1 MRQILPCLVASATM
15 MVSLSAQAALTSADG
30 GEVVSDSM
38 LNVTWANVIATRLT
52 WSSTGAAGSA
62 QAWINS
68 LNAADYAGY
77 NNWQLATGDGTYT
90 TNGNGTGLSTSMT
103 ANQLGWLFI
112 NELGN
117 SYPNHTTL
125 GSAGV
130 AFTTTNTGTGTLPSG
145 YSYTTVAGVLSI
157 NDQIWSGTPYAGNPG
172 GAWYFSAINSNQG
185 DGESNAF
192 NAMAVRP
199 GQVSAKLT

>member
-103 ANQLGWLFI
+103 ANQ
-112 NELGN
+112 
-117 SYPNHTTL
+117 
-125 GSAGV
+125 
-130 AFTTTNTGTGTLPSG
+130 
-145 YSYTTVAGVLSI
+145 
-157 NDQIWSGTPYAGNPG
+157 
-172 GAWYFSAINSNQG
+172 
-185 DGESNAF
+185 
-192 NAMAVRP
+192 
-199 GQVSAKLT
+199 